1 VVTSGHV
8 ELSTKARRDLRRLA
22 RGPDR
27 KPILD
32 ALTVSLVAIPPPDNL
47 DVKLLEGHAPW
58 LRLRLRLRVG
68 VYRILYRP
76 LTTDELAAV
85 SQKRGHRI
93 DAGYLAARIIHRR
106 DLDRA
111 VASLD

>member
-1 VVTSGHV
+1 MVKSGHV
-8 ELSTKARRDLRRLA
+8 EVSTKARRELRRLA
-22 RGPDR
+22 RGPIE
-27 KPILD
+27 PILD
-32 ALTVSLVAIPPPDNL
+32 APTVSLVAIPPPDNL
-47 DVKLLEGHAPW
+47 DVKPLEGHAPW
-58 LRLRLRLRVG
+58 LRLRVG

-85 SQKRGHRI
+85 SQQRGHRI
-93 DAGYLAARIIHRR
+93 DAGYLVARIIHRR